1 MFTVEN
7 MNIDSEAFQ
16 KELSSYSDDDLELII
31 ETQKELFSTEEMQ
44 MLEQELEKRKQA
56 KQAQIIASLPK
67 EIICPKCDG
76 INPFDN
82 NTCQFCGWVLDKKE
96 YYGEDWNLP
105 EENIDE
111 SAESDEKSNY
121 TFHYVISFL
130 IPLVGFIVGAIMLG
144 KDDSGQ
150 RSVGKVCIICG
161 IISIVITYLLWGTL
175 ISGALF

>member
-1 MFTVEN
+1 MEN

-56 KQAQIIASLPK
+56 KHAQIIASLPK

-82 NTCQFCGWVLDKKE
+82 NTCQFCGWVLDKKK
-96 YYGEDWNLP
+96 YYGEDCNSP
-105 EENIDE
+105 EESIDE
-111 SAESDEKSNY
+111 SAETDEKSNY

-175 ISGALF
+175 ISSALL